1 MKVARASVS
10 SNSIFSISSIG
21 KTFSRYCRSV
31 YRTVSLPKQIS
42 PSKLEAQETH
52 IFTLIVKKSIN
63 FICPVLQA
71 QVHILFEVSL
81 LPYQNSY
88 KG

>member
-10 SNSIFSISSIG
+10 SISSITFSISSIG
-21 KTFSRYCRSV
+21 RAFSRYCRVV
-31 YRTVSLPKQIS
+31 YRKVSLPQKIS
-42 PSKLEAQETH
+42 PSKLEAQ
-52 IFTLIVKKSIN
+52 VSVN

-71 QVHILFEVSL
+71 QVHILFVVRL